1 MFSWLILITKVTSS
15 TNSTRRACKFS
26 KLNSK
31 IRFAE
36 CTKNLS
42 SLPTELLNTLI
53 HSCLAWSLS
62 QASWS
67 SFSFLLFAT
76 CYLQN
81 YLTSK
86 GTQVSVT
93 WIFIPLPSTWRD
105 LSHTVL
111 ALSKVCHVSKLSSS
125 SCNQKRDTWRYLPG
139 RSAES
144 CLHLLWRLLQNW
156 LPPDAPCLSGD
167 MNSTQRAESL
177 VAINAIE
184 VIFLRAWATV
194 SPPKHLALE
203 GLQAP
208 TFPQYIG
215 VF

>member
-1 MFSWLILITKVTSS
+1 MLTINTFQRKQDDKSDWITFLLWDFWFGRFPVIRVLYFLILRVVVYIYFPVILKEQGGKATCEVFGTHMFSWLILITKVTSS

-86 GTQVSVT
+86 G
-93 WIFIPLPSTWRD
+93 
-105 LSHTVL
+105 
-111 ALSKVCHVSKLSSS
+111 A
-125 SCNQKRDTWRYLPG
+125 
-139 RSAES
+139 
-144 CLHLLWRLLQNW
+144 
-156 LPPDAPCLSGD
+156 
-167 MNSTQRAESL
+167 
-177 VAINAIE
+177 
-184 VIFLRAWATV
+184 
-194 SPPKHLALE
+194 
-203 GLQAP
+203 
-208 TFPQYIG
+208 
-215 VF
+215 